1 VFKKRFKNFRLV
13 VGAVANSIEP
23 INLRSTGGNHLTTS
37 QIGIRFIAPAAG
49 CLLALFVGWFVSSD
63 ANPFTT
69 TTILTATVMF
79 IVAVCNP
86 TGGVYFL
93 ILTSGYL
100 DLVKRLGVLSDALSG
115 IDVVITLAVAPL
127 LFVCVC
133 LGVVYR
139 NVINRAWLKPWQIV
153 LAVVIL
159 TAMAGVF
166 VQAFFRGGGALFA
179 LKDFANSGA
188 YLPLTLV
195 VCLLFPDTIRVRR
208 LVTFCLWVYVPVG
221 LYGVWQ
227 QFFGLTDFEIDY
239 LKSGFTIEVGLLD
252 DVRLR
257 PFATLNSPHALG
269 VVTAMLSALAAF
281 TPLKQGKWTRWQIF
295 VSLLFAIACL
305 ATFIRAAWALLAFA
319 VLVWACCRSK
329 VGTIALYGMAL
340 VGFAALMFNSEAVL
354 RSLDQIETYL
364 PQDSDVESQA
374 FRLGTFSDRLVSFRN
389 VLTNPEFHTWFG
401 NRNEV
406 YEDSMEQSHENG
418 AHDQIGQ
425 ILVSFGFT
433 GLFFFLGVTV
443 LGLVVAHRAIFRQRD
458 PIRRRMMLG
467 CLSVLIATLFSGML
481 FGSHLGVFPVNIFF
495 ALLAGCFCSLNM
507 SPERLV
513 VSTDA
518 GKPIALS
525 KEPQTV

>member
-1 VFKKRFKNFRLV
+1 
-13 VGAVANSIEP
+13 VANSIEP
-23 INLRSTGGNHLTTS
+23 INLRSTGGHHLTTR
-37 QIGIRFIAPAAG
+37 QIGIRFIAPAVG

-63 ANPFTT
+63 LNPFIT
-69 TTILTATVMF
+69 TTILTATVIF

-86 TGGVYFL
+86 TAGVYFL

-100 DLVKRLGVLSDALSG
+100 DLIKRLGVLSDALSG

-133 LGVVYR
+133 VGVVYR
-139 NVINRAWLKPWQIV
+139 NVINRAWLKPWQTV
-153 LAVVIL
+153 LAAVIFA
-159 TAMAGVF
+159 TMAGVF
-166 VQAFFRGGGALFA
+166 VQAFFRGGGTLFA

-195 VCLLFPDTIRVRR
+195 VCLLFPDSIRVER

-281 TPLKQGKWTRWQIF
+281 TPLKRGKWAQWQIL
-295 VSLLFAIACL
+295 VSVLFAIACL

-319 VLVWACCRSK
+319 VLVWACCRTK
-329 VGTIALYGMAL
+329 VGTIVLYGMAL
-340 VGFAALMFNSEAVL
+340 AGFAALMLNSDVIL
-354 RSLDQIETYL
+354 RSLDRMEAYL

-425 ILVSFGFT
+425 ILVSFGFV
-433 GLFFFLGVTV
+433 GLGFFLGVTV
-443 LGLVVAHRAIFRQRD
+443 LGVVVAHRAIFRQRD
-458 PIRRRMMLG
+458 LARRRMMLG

-481 FGSHLGVFPVNIFF
+481 FGSHLGLFPVNVFF
-495 ALLAGCFCSLNM
+495 ALLAGCFCALNM
-507 SPERLV
+507 DKHRLAETPYDPELTSPDRISV
-513 VSTDA
+513 
-518 GKPIALS
+518 
-525 KEPQTV
+525 